1 LSMPVRLT
9 RAESA
14 ALTRRRL
21 LEAAERVF
29 LERGFHGAS
38 LEAVAEEAGLT
49 KGAVYSR
56 FESKADLFLAF
67 QEERNERTIERVTQR
82 FRDLGRGDRP
92 VDVVIDY
99 WREKLL
105 HDPPEYTLL
114 VIEFWASACRDPDV
128 HRRFSEQHERILV
141 ATGECLE
148 EAALRLGVTLPLPAV
163 ELLRLAAGIA
173 HGLQLE
179 HLMNPEKMD
188 RQMVELAFAPLHELS
203 GSDRRAH
210 AAVHSQGTSTKG
222 ASNDGKRRTSGRRR
236 L

>member
-1 LSMPVRLT
+1 MAVRLT

-14 ALTRRRL
+14 ALTRSRL
-21 LEAAERVF
+21 LAAAQRVF

-38 LEAVAEEAGLT
+38 LEVVAEEAGLT

-67 QEERNERTIERVTQR
+67 QEARNEETIGRVAQR
-82 FRDLGRGDRP
+82 FRDLGGGDRP
-92 VDVVIDY
+92 VDVVMEY

-141 ATGECLE
+141 AAAELLD
-148 EAALRLGVTLPLPAV
+148 EAVLRLGLELPLPAL
-163 ELLRLAAGIA
+163 ELVRMASGIA
-173 HGLQLE
+173 HGLALEQLTGRG
-179 HLMNPEKMD
+179 KVD
-188 RQMVELAFAPLHELS
+188 RRIVELAFAPLREMPEPAQPHLS
-203 GSDRRAH
+203 GSVRRFID
-210 AAVHSQGTSTKG
+210 KG
-222 ASNDGKRRTSGRRR
+222 GEQ
-236 L
+236 

>member
-1 LSMPVRLT
+1 MAVRLT

-14 ALTRRRL
+14 ALTRSRL
-21 LEAAERVF
+21 LAAAQRVF

-67 QEERNERTIERVTQR
+67 QEERNEQTIERVTKL
-82 FRDLGRGDRP
+82 FGGLGPGDRP

-114 VIEFWASACRDPDV
+114 VIEFWASACRDQDV

-141 ATGECLE
+141 ASAELLE
-148 EAALRLGVTLPLPAV
+148 EAAARLAVTLP
-163 ELLRLAAGIA
+163 
-173 HGLQLE
+173 
-179 HLMNPEKMD
+179 
-188 RQMVELAFAPLHELS
+188 
-203 GSDRRAH
+203 
-210 AAVHSQGTSTKG
+210 
-222 ASNDGKRRTSGRRR
+222 
-236 L
+236 

>member
-1 LSMPVRLT
+1 MAVRLT

-14 ALTRRRL
+14 ALTRERL
-21 LEAAERVF
+21 LAAAERVF
-29 LERGFHGAS
+29 FERGFHGAS

-67 QEERNERTIERVTQR
+67 QEERNEHTIERVTQL
-82 FRDLGRGDRP
+82 FGGLGPGARP

-141 ATGECLE
+141 ASAEPLD
-148 EAALRLGVTLPLPAV
+148 EAASRLGVMLPLPAL
-163 ELLRLAAGIA
+163 ELLRLASGIA
-173 HGLQLE
+173 HGLALE
-179 HLMNPEKMD
+179 QPMNPGKLD
-188 RQMVELAFAPLHELS
+188 RRLIEVAFAGLHELP
-203 GSDRRAH
+203 GGRELPR
-210 AAVHSQGTSTKG
+210 AVHSDG
-222 ASNDGKRRTSGRRR
+222 ASSKGVRNDGTRGTSGRRR
-236 L
+236 A